1 MSDVLVTQAGPILEV
16 LLNRPEKK
24 NALTG
29 AMYAAVTEAFRQANA
44 DASVRVVL
52 LSGAGDT
59 FTSGNDIKDFQSRA
73 AMGGSTDA
81 SPFLAALASLRDC
94 SSCSC

>member
-16 LLNRPEKK
+16 LLNRPDKK

-29 AMYAAVTEAFRQANA
+29 AMYAAVAEAFRHANA

-52 LSGAGDT
+52 LSGAG
-59 FTSGNDIKDFQSRA
+59 IRSRPA
-73 AMGGSTDA
+73 TTLKIFKAGWPRMGRRTPRRS
-81 SPFLAALASLRDC
+81 SPHCPR
-94 SSCSC
+94 